1 MSDSGKLRLVYGIIC
16 LVWSLLN
23 VAGIITFSFLLG
35 FRILPST
42 FGVLI
47 FFLSIS
53 LVFSVLGTV
62 ANFIDIYKVGKYE
75 EPKEIEKKLT
85 TKVVKKARPF

>member
-1 MSDSGKLRLVYGIIC
+1 MSESERTKRMKYFLKQKFNRNDSDYKLQLQEEVSCGEY
-16 LVWSLLN
+16 
-23 VAGIITFSFLLG
+23 LLG
-35 FRILPST
+35 FRILSSN

-47 FFLSIS
+47 FLLSIS

-75 EPKEIEKKLT
+75 DPEEIEKN
-85 TKVVKKARPF
+85 